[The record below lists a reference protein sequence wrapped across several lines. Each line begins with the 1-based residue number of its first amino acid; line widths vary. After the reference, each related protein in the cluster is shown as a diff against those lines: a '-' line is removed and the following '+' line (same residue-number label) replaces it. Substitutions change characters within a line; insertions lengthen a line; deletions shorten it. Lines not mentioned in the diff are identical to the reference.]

1 MLPERTLFYKYLAQT
16 SPEPLALEIV
26 RAKGLYLYD
35 VKGRRY
41 MDFISGISVSNVGH
55 RHPHVIKAIKE
66 QLGKYMHLMVY
77 GEYIESPQVKL
88 AEGICK
94 LLPKQ
99 LNSVYFVNSGA
110 EAIEGAMKLAKRV
123 TGRNGI
129 IACKN
134 AYHGSTQGALSLM
147 GDERL
152 KVHFR
157 PLLPGVRFITFNNEE
172 DLNRINSDTAAVI
185 VEPVQG
191 EAGIVLPQHA
201 YLSKLEKRCR
211 EKGALLVVDEIQTG
225 MGRTGKMFGFENYG
239 ICPDII
245 TLAKA
250 FGGGLPLGAFIAS
263 KEMMHSLT
271 VPALGHIT
279 TFGGHPVSCA
289 AGLASLNILKEDNF
303 LKHVDAK
310 GALIKE
316 LLHDEF
322 FPVYGIGL
330 FIAKD
335 FKDKTLNFKVIKE
348 CLKRGL
354 ITDWFLFA
362 DNRMRI
368 CPPLTISEKEII
380 AACRIIKESVTQ
392 VIIGKQNKS

>member
-1 MLPERTLFYKYLAQT
+1 MLTDRSLFYQYLAQT
-16 SPEPLALEIV
+16 SPEPIALEIV

-35 VKGRRY
+35 AKSRKY

-55 RHPHVIKAIKE
+55 RHPQIVKAIQE

-88 AEGICK
+88 AEGICRI
-94 LLPKQ
+94 LPSN

-123 TGRNGI
+123 TGRNEI
-129 IACKN
+129 IACKK

-147 GDERL
+147 GDEKL

-157 PLLPGVRFITFNNEE
+157 PLLPGIGFIKFNDEE
-172 DLNRINSDTAAVI
+172 DLIKINSDTAAVI
-185 VEPVQG
+185 VESIQG
-191 EAGIVLPQHA
+191 EAGIVLPQEG
-201 YLSKLEKRCR
+201 YLQKLDKRCR
-211 EKGALLVVDEIQTG
+211 EKGVLLIIDEIQTG
-225 MGRTGKMFGFENYG
+225 MGRTGKMFGFENFG
-239 ICPDII
+239 ISPDII

-250 FGGGLPLGAFIAS
+250 FGGGMPLGAFIAS
-263 KEMMHSLT
+263 KEMMHTLA

-279 TFGGHPVSCA
+279 TFGGHPMSCA
-289 AGLASLNILKEDNF
+289 AGLAALNILKADNI
-303 LKHVDAK
+303 LKEVETK
-310 GALIKE
+310 GALIKQ
-316 LLHDEF
+316 LLDDEQ

-335 FKDKTLNFKVIKE
+335 FKDKDLNFKVIKE
-348 CLKRGL
+348 CLKQGL

-362 DNRMRI
+362 DNKMRI
-368 CPPLTISEKEII
+368 CPPLTISEKQITT
-380 AACRIIKESVTQ
+380 ACRIIRESVAKVT
-392 VIIGKQNKS
+392 SSRYDRA

>member
-1 MLPERTLFYKYLAQT
+1 MLTERALFYQYLAQT

-35 VKGRRY
+35 AKGRKY

-55 RHPHVIKAIKE
+55 RHPQVVTAIKE

-88 AEGICK
+88 AEAICK
-94 LLPKQ
+94 MLSSD

-123 TGRNGI
+123 SGRNGI

-134 AYHGSTQGALSLM
+134 AYHGSTQGALSIM
-147 GDERL
+147 GDEKL
-152 KVHFR
+152 KVSFR
-157 PLLPGVRFITFNNEE
+157 PLLPGIRFIKFNDEE
-172 DLNRINSDTAAVI
+172 DLKLINSDTAAVVAEAI
-185 VEPVQG
+185 QG
-191 EAGIVLPQHA
+191 EAGIIIPQEG
-201 YLSKLEKRCR
+201 YLRKLEKRCK
-211 EKGALLVVDEIQTG
+211 EKGALLIIDEIQTG
-225 MGRTGKMFGFENYG
+225 MGRTGKMFGFENFG
-239 ICPDII
+239 IRPDII

-250 FGGGLPLGAFIAS
+250 FGGGMPLGAFIAS
-263 KEMMHSLT
+263 KDMMQALAA
-271 VPALGHIT
+271 PALGHIT

-289 AGLASLNILKEDNF
+289 AGLAALNILKAENI
-303 LKHVDAK
+303 LKEVEMK
-310 GALIKE
+310 GTLIKK
-316 LLHDEF
+316 LLQDEH

-335 FKDKTLNFKVIKE
+335 FKDKALNFKVIKE
-348 CLKRGL
+348 CLKGGL

-362 DNRMRI
+362 DNKMRI
-368 CPPLTISEKEII
+368 CPPLTISEKQITT
-380 AACRIIKESVTQ
+380 ACRIIRESVAKVTTSRY
-392 VIIGKQNKS
+392 GRA